1 MFVEDSLKE
10 RRGRHRDLE
19 APRTESRGVARN
31 IAGGGLMLL
40 SYYNSV
46 PFIPFYI
53 SYVVPAL
60 ESYTACTCGFV

>member
-1 MFVEDSLKE
+1 MFVEESLKE

-60 ESYTACTCGFV
+60 ESTACCTCGFV